1 MLLILTDGEI
11 HDMWETQKQIEQISN
26 LDLPISIVIVGLGNE
41 DFANMVKLDGDDVAL
56 GEGVRDYVQFIK
68 YSEVVKRS
76 EPNKIKEN
84 LAAVLILAGNKL
96 NLPKQSDTNNFKVK
110 SFKFT
115 FF

>member
-84 LAAVLILAGNKL
+84 LAAVLLEEIPGQVMAHFCR
-96 NLPKQSDTNNFKVK
+96 KQA
-110 SFKFT
+110 KFAEAK
-115 FF
+115 